1 MGESQ
6 IKVGDVV
13 AWADVPIG
21 ALVVDEDACFF
32 NRQEDGGRCVGCGT
46 KVWESRAEMLLH
58 DPEGPWAWCDMG
70 SLDRCTIVALGLTGN
85 ETAAELFALAHP
97 TP

>member
-21 ALVVDEDACFF
+21 SLVVDKDACFF
-32 NRQEDGGRCVGCGT
+32 NRQEDGGRCV
-46 KVWESRAEMLLH
+46 
-58 DPEGPWAWCDMG
+58 G

-85 ETAAELFALAHP
+85 ESAAELFALAHP

>member
-21 ALVVDEDACFF
+21 SLVVDKDACFF
-32 NRQEDGGRCVGCGT
+32 NRQE
-46 KVWESRAEMLLH
+46 LH
-58 DPEGPWAWCDMG
+58 DPEGPWTWCDMG

-85 ETAAELFALAHP
+85 ESAAELFALAHP